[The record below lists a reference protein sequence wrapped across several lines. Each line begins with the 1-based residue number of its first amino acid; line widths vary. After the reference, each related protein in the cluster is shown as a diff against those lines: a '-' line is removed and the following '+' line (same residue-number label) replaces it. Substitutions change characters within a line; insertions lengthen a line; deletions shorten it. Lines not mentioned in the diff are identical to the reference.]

1 MNNLFNQKLLIQK
14 AQEEINLSD
23 YFEKRKILNNWIN
36 SLEKGI
42 LSKSKEE
49 EFQGEFL
56 NDIFSLILGAVNKSS
71 GNDEWN
77 LQRES
82 KTRIDGQKADGV
94 IGFFDVNGKD
104 DVRAVIELKGPTIS
118 LDQRQKRSGDTRTP
132 VEQAFNYAPKYGKNC
147 QWVIVSNYKEIR
159 LYRSND
165 MTEYEV
171 FFLENLKDDLEFQK
185 FIYILS
191 FEALV
196 GTANK
201 KAKALELS
209 EEYQKNQIEI
219 EKKFYNEYRNIR
231 LHIFE
236 NMKENNPETDEN
248 TLLEKVQKLLDRFL
262 FICFCEDKGL
272 LEKDFFNTILK
283 KGKDFGSIFDIF
295 KVFCNWINLGNPKE
309 NISHFNGGL
318 FKNDDVLNSLN
329 IDDKVFEELKKISDY
344 DFDSDLNVNILGHI
358 FEQSISDIEELKKSI
373 SGEEFDQKKSK
384 RKKDGIFYT
393 PQYITKYIVENSI
406 KNWLDDKRKE
416 LGEDDLP
423 KLNEKDYIFDIAKK
437 NYTKNYRKHIEFWQQ
452 YREAVRN
459 IKIIDP
465 ACGSGAFL
473 ITAFEFLLN
482 YNKYLDDKI
491 FDLVGTSDLFSDRTK
506 EILQNNIFGVD
517 LNKESVEIT
526 KLSLWLKTADK
537 NKTLASLENNIKC
550 GNSLIDDPEIAGN
563 LAFNWEK
570 EFPEIFANGGFDIV
584 VGNPPYVKEDIGKN
598 AFNGLH
604 QHLCYQGKMDLW
616 YFFGWLAL
624 TISKKESAY
633 ISFIAPNNWITN
645 DGASKF
651 RNKIND
657 CATIFEYID
666 FNNFM
671 IFEEVQI
678 QTMIYIMKNDN
689 KLEKY
694 KFKYSKILNNKI
706 AKEEIMHFLQKLE
719 NNNFEY
725 FDVDI
730 NRVDYKDK
738 LFNFNSEKNRNV
750 LNKIKANAN
759 FYLKKE
765 EIFSGID
772 IGQDFI
778 NAKSLEILGDD
789 FKIGDGIFNLSEE
802 EYNSY
807 NFFNNE
813 KEIIK
818 PFYTTKEVNR
828 YYFNKKNKYW
838 VIYTTSKFKNPQ
850 EIIDYP
856 NIKKHLDKFSKV
868 ITSDNKP
875 YGLHRAR
882 NEEIFKGEKI
892 LSIRKHERPAF
903 SYVTLDTYVNRTFNI
918 IKTDRVNLKYLLVLL
933 NSKLTKFWLKEKGK
947 MQGDIFQVDITP
959 IISIPLIIV
968 SKDQEAFISLSE
980 KMLSLNREL
989 QDLSQKF
996 QRMLLRKFDLEKL
1009 STKLQEWYL
1018 LDFSD
1023 FIKEL
1028 KRLKIKLS
1036 LSQESEWE
1044 EYFLE
1049 EKSKAIA
1056 IDSEIKNTDKEIDS
1070 MVYRLYD
1077 LTDEEIKIIEE
1088 E

>member
-1 MNNLFNQKLLIQK
+1 MNNLFNQKLLVQK

-23 YFEKRKILNNWIN
+23 YSEKRKILNNWIN

-56 NDIFSLILGAVNKSS
+56 NDIFSFILGAINKSS

-584 VGNPPYVKEDIGKN
+584 VGNPPYGVNFDDKTKKYLLEFDKLVPDYEIYIYFISLYRKILKNNGYLSYIFPNTFLSTLFGKKYRENLFNTITVKEIIDLSNDNTFVDASVRTIIFSFKNILENSDIKFLKTRDKTFYSFKDYLKN
-598 AFNGLH
+598 EVMENIENIASLFFQNKKEKEIISKIKNNQKLADFFEVSQGLIPYDKYRGH
-604 QHLCYQGKMDLW
+604 DEYTIKNRIWHSNVKKDETYKKELKGEDVKQYLLNWNNELW
-616 YFFGWLAL
+616 ISYGEWLA
-624 TISKKESAY
+624 
-633 ISFIAPNNWITN
+633 APRERKFFVNKRILIREIT
-645 DGASKF
+645 
-651 RNKIND
+651 
-657 CATIFEYID
+657 
-666 FNNFM
+666 
-671 IFEEVQI
+671 
-678 QTMIYIMKNDN
+678 
-689 KLEKY
+689 
-694 KFKYSKILNNKI
+694 
-706 AKEEIMHFLQKLE
+706 
-719 NNNFEY
+719 
-725 FDVDI
+725 
-730 NRVDYKDK
+730 KDK
-738 LFNFNSEKNRNV
+738 LF
-750 LNKIKANAN
+750 AC
-759 FYLKKE
+759 YT
-765 EIFSGID
+765 
-772 IGQDFI
+772 
-778 NAKSLEILGDD
+778 
-789 FKIGDGIFNLSEE
+789 EE
-802 EYNSY
+802 EFYNTPSLI
-807 NFFNNE
+807 NVINE
-813 KEIIK
+813 K
-818 PFYTTKEVNR
+818 
-828 YYFNKKNKYW
+828 
-838 VIYTTSKFKNPQ
+838 
-850 EIIDYP
+850 D
-856 NIKKHLDKFSKV
+856 
-868 ITSDNKP
+868 
-875 YGLHRAR
+875 
-882 NEEIFKGEKI
+882 I
-892 LSIRKHERPAF
+892 LE
-903 SYVTLDTYVNRTFNI
+903 
-918 IKTDRVNLKYLLVLL
+918 LKYILTII
-933 NSKLTKFWLKEKGK
+933 NSKLLGWYHNKTSPKANKGLFPK
-947 MQGDIFQVDITP
+947 ILVNDVRNLP
-959 IISIPLIIV
+959 LVNIPLD
-968 SKDQEAFISLSE
+968 KQQPFIE
-980 KMLSLNREL
+980 KADKMLSLNREL

-1028 KRLKIKLS
+1028 KRLKVKLS

-1056 IDSEIKNTDKEIDS
+1056 VDSEIKNTDKEIDS

>member
-14 AQEEINLSD
+14 AQKEINLND
-23 YFEKRKILNNWIN
+23 YIEKRKIINHWIN
-36 SLEKGI
+36 NLENGI
-42 LSKSKEE
+42 LFKSSESELQGHFFIDIICGVLGAINKFKSGEENKEE
-49 EFQGEFL
+49 KKKDWTLEYE
-56 NDIFSLILGAVNKSS
+56 K
-71 GNDEWN
+71 
-77 LQRES
+77 
-82 KTRIDGQKADGV
+82 KTNIDGQKADG
-94 IGFFDVNGKD
+94 ILGFFDTDGKK
-104 DVRAVIELKGPTIS
+104 DVRVVIELKVPETP

-147 QWVIVSNYKEIR
+147 QWVIVSNFKETR

-185 FIYILS
+185 FVYILS

-196 GTANK
+196 GTTNK
-201 KAKALELS
+201 KSKALELS
-209 EEYQKNQIEI
+209 QEYQKNQIEI

-236 NMKENNPETDEN
+236 NMKKNNPETPEN
-248 TLLEKVQKLLDRFL
+248 LLLEKVQKLLDRFL
-262 FICFCEDKGL
+262 FICFCDTESLFPPKSYVYF
-272 LEKDFFNTILK
+272 LENENKDETESLFERFT
-283 KGKDFGSIFDIF
+283 S
-295 KVFCNWINLGNPKE
+295 FCTWINSGSKRR
-309 NISHFNGGL
+309 NIPHLNGGL
-318 FKNDDVLNSLN
+318 FKDDEVLNGLN
-329 IDDKVFEELKKISDY
+329 VNDEIFEEFKKISKY
-344 DFDSDLNVNILGHI
+344 DFSSDLNINILGHI

-423 KLNEKDYIFDIAKK
+423 TLNEKDYIFDIAKK

-506 EILQNNIFGVD
+506 KILQNNIFGVD

-584 VGNPPYVKEDIGKN
+584 VGNPPYVLCQPSNTNEKTLKFYNNFEVSSYKIDLYHLFFEKGIILSKN
-598 AFNGLH
+598 NG
-604 QHLCYQGKMDLW
+604 
-616 YFFGWLAL
+616 
-624 TISKKESAY
+624 Y
-633 ISFIAPNNWITN
+633 ISFITPNTYLVNKYNLKLREFILRNTQIKEIIN
-645 DGASKF
+645 YKNIVFEDANVDVSTIILKKSKYTDENVKILLSSKNE
-651 RNKIND
+651 NKI
-657 CATIFEYID
+657 
-666 FNNFM
+666 
-671 IFEEVQI
+671 V
-678 QTMIYIMKNDN
+678 
-689 KLEKY
+689 LEKQQNDW
-694 KFKYSKILNNKI
+694 L
-706 AKEEIMHFLQKLE
+706 
-719 NNNFEY
+719 
-725 FDVDI
+725 
-730 NRVDYKDK
+730 KDD
-738 LFNFNSEKNRNV
+738 EK
-750 LNKIKANAN
+750 
-759 FYLKKE
+759 
-765 EIFSGID
+765 
-772 IGQDFI
+772 
-778 NAKSLEILGDD
+778 
-789 FKIGDGIFNLSEE
+789 IFNLRKEFPI
-802 EYNSY
+802 
-807 NFFNNE
+807 NFSNCISLKEIAKTYFGIQAFDKKSSISQKKENE
-813 KEIIK
+813 KYLPMIDGANV
-818 PFYTTKEVNR
+818 FR
-828 YYFNKKNKYW
+828 YQFSKYNQYFN
-838 VIYTTSKFKNPQ
+838 F
-850 EIIDYP
+850 IDD
-856 NIKKHLDKFSKV
+856 NIKSGGDYKVYEKERIVIRQIGKTPIIGYCEANILTSNTIYNIFSITDKF
-868 ITSDNKP
+868 
-875 YGLHRAR
+875 
-882 NEEIFKGEKI
+882 
-892 LSIRKHERPAF
+892 
-903 SYVTLDTYVNRTFNI
+903 
-918 IKTDRVNLKYLLVLL
+918 NLKYIFTLL
-933 NSKLTKFWLKEKGK
+933 NSKLLKKYWEYKYNDNKNLFPKIKGY
-947 MQGDIFQVDITP
+947 QLDDLPLVN
-959 IISIPLIIV
+959 IPLE
-968 SKDQEAFISLSE
+968 KQQPFIE
-980 KMLSLNREL
+980 KADKMLSLNREL

-1028 KRLKIKLS
+1028 KRLKVKLS

-1056 IDSEIKNTDKEIDS
+1056 VDSEIKNTDKEIDS
-1070 MVYRLYD
+1070 MVYKLYD

>member
-14 AQEEINLSD
+14 AQEEINLND
-23 YFEKRKILNNWIN
+23 YIEKRKILNNWIN

-42 LSKSKEE
+42 LAKSKEE

-71 GNDEWN
+71 GKDEWN
-77 LQRES
+77 LQRET
-82 KTRIDGQKADGV
+82 KTKIDGQKADGV

-191 FEALV
+191 FDALV

-236 NMKENNPETDEN
+236 NMKENNPETDES

-329 IDDKVFEELKKISDY
+329 IDNKVFEELKKISDY

-416 LGEDDLP
+416 LGEEDLP

-517 LNKESVEIT
+517 LNRESVEIT

-550 GNSLIDDPEIAGN
+550 GNSLIDEPEIVGD

-584 VGNPPYVKEDIGKN
+584 VGNPPYVLCQPSNTNEKTLKFYNNFEVSSYKIDLYHLFFEKGIILSKN
-598 AFNGLH
+598 NG
-604 QHLCYQGKMDLW
+604 
-616 YFFGWLAL
+616 
-624 TISKKESAY
+624 Y
-633 ISFIAPNNWITN
+633 ISFITPNTYLVNKYNLKLREFILRNTQIKEIIN
-645 DGASKF
+645 YKNIVFEDANVDVSTIILKKSKYTDENVKILLSSKNE
-651 RNKIND
+651 NKI
-657 CATIFEYID
+657 
-666 FNNFM
+666 
-671 IFEEVQI
+671 V
-678 QTMIYIMKNDN
+678 
-689 KLEKY
+689 LEKQQNDW
-694 KFKYSKILNNKI
+694 L
-706 AKEEIMHFLQKLE
+706 
-719 NNNFEY
+719 
-725 FDVDI
+725 
-730 NRVDYKDK
+730 KDD
-738 LFNFNSEKNRNV
+738 EK
-750 LNKIKANAN
+750 
-759 FYLKKE
+759 
-765 EIFSGID
+765 
-772 IGQDFI
+772 
-778 NAKSLEILGDD
+778 
-789 FKIGDGIFNLSEE
+789 IFNLRKEFPI
-802 EYNSY
+802 
-807 NFFNNE
+807 NFSNCISLKEIAKTYFGIQAFDKKSSISQKKENE
-813 KEIIK
+813 KYLPMIDGANV
-818 PFYTTKEVNR
+818 FR
-828 YYFNKKNKYW
+828 YQFSKYNQYFN
-838 VIYTTSKFKNPQ
+838 F
-850 EIIDYP
+850 IDD
-856 NIKKHLDKFSKV
+856 NIKSGGDYKVYEKERIVIRQIGKTPIIGYCEANILTSNTIYNIFSITDKF
-868 ITSDNKP
+868 
-875 YGLHRAR
+875 
-882 NEEIFKGEKI
+882 
-892 LSIRKHERPAF
+892 
-903 SYVTLDTYVNRTFNI
+903 
-918 IKTDRVNLKYLLVLL
+918 NLKYLFTLL
-933 NSKLTKFWLKEKGK
+933 NSKLLKKYWEYKYNDNKNLFPKIKGY
-947 MQGDIFQVDITP
+947 QLDDLPLVN
-959 IISIPLIIV
+959 IPLE
-968 SKDQEAFISLSE
+968 KQQPFIE
-980 KMLSLNREL
+980 KADKMLSLNKEL

-1009 STKLQEWYL
+1009 STKLQEWHL

-1028 KRLKIKLS
+1028 KRLKVKLS

-1056 IDSEIKNTDKEIDS
+1056 VDSEIKNTDKEIDS
-1070 MVYRLYD
+1070 MVYKLYD

>member
-219 EKKFYNEYRNIR
+219 EKKFYNEYKNIR

-452 YREAVRN
+452 YRETVRN
-459 IKIIDP
+459 IKVIDP

-584 VGNPPYVKEDIGKN
+584 VGNPPYGVNFDDKTKKYLLEFDKLVPDYEIYIYFISLYRKILKNNGYLSYIFPNTFLSTLFGKKYRENLFNTITVKEIIDLSNDNTFVDASVRTIIFSFKNILENSDIKFLKTRDKTFYSFKDYLKN
-598 AFNGLH
+598 EVMENIENIASLFFQNKKEKEIISKIKNNQKLADFFEVSQGLIPYDKYRGH
-604 QHLCYQGKMDLW
+604 DEYTIKNRIWHSNVKKDETYKKELKGEDVKQYLLNWNNELW
-616 YFFGWLAL
+616 ISYGEWLA
-624 TISKKESAY
+624 
-633 ISFIAPNNWITN
+633 APRERKFFVNKRILIREIT
-645 DGASKF
+645 
-651 RNKIND
+651 
-657 CATIFEYID
+657 
-666 FNNFM
+666 
-671 IFEEVQI
+671 
-678 QTMIYIMKNDN
+678 
-689 KLEKY
+689 
-694 KFKYSKILNNKI
+694 
-706 AKEEIMHFLQKLE
+706 
-719 NNNFEY
+719 
-725 FDVDI
+725 
-730 NRVDYKDK
+730 KDK
-738 LFNFNSEKNRNV
+738 LF
-750 LNKIKANAN
+750 AC
-759 FYLKKE
+759 YT
-765 EIFSGID
+765 
-772 IGQDFI
+772 
-778 NAKSLEILGDD
+778 
-789 FKIGDGIFNLSEE
+789 EE
-802 EYNSY
+802 EFYNTPSLI
-807 NFFNNE
+807 NVINE
-813 KEIIK
+813 K
-818 PFYTTKEVNR
+818 
-828 YYFNKKNKYW
+828 
-838 VIYTTSKFKNPQ
+838 
-850 EIIDYP
+850 D
-856 NIKKHLDKFSKV
+856 
-868 ITSDNKP
+868 
-875 YGLHRAR
+875 
-882 NEEIFKGEKI
+882 I
-892 LSIRKHERPAF
+892 LE
-903 SYVTLDTYVNRTFNI
+903 
-918 IKTDRVNLKYLLVLL
+918 LKYILTII
-933 NSKLTKFWLKEKGK
+933 NSKLLGWYHNKTSPKANKGLFPK
-947 MQGDIFQVDITP
+947 ILVNDVRNLP
-959 IISIPLIIV
+959 LVNIPLE
-968 SKDQEAFISLSE
+968 KQQPFIE
-980 KMLSLNREL
+980 KADKMLSLNREL

-1028 KRLKIKLS
+1028 KRLKVKLS

-1056 IDSEIKNTDKEIDS
+1056 VDSEIKNTDKEIDS
-1070 MVYRLYD
+1070 MVYKLYD

>member
-1 MNNLFNQKLLIQK
+1 MNNLFNQKLLVQK
-14 AQEEINLSD
+14 AQEEINLND
-23 YFEKRKILNNWIN
+23 YSEKRKILNNWIN

-171 FFLENLKDDLEFQK
+171 FFLENLKDNLEFQK

-423 KLNEKDYIFDIAKK
+423 TLNEKDYIFDIAKK

-517 LNKESVEIT
+517 LNRESVEIT

-550 GNSLIDDPEIAGN
+550 GNSLIDDPEIAGD

-584 VGNPPYVKEDIGKN
+584 VGNPPYGVNFDDKTKKYLLEFDKLVPDYEIYIYFISLYRKILKNNGYLSYIFPNTFLSTLFGKKYRENLFNTITVKEIIDLSNDNTFVDASVRTIIFSFKNILENSDIKFLKTRDKTFYSFKDYLKN
-598 AFNGLH
+598 EVMENIENIASLFFQNKKEKEIISKIKNNQKLADFFEVSQGLIPYDKYRGH
-604 QHLCYQGKMDLW
+604 DEYTIKNRIWHSNVKKDETYKKELKGEDVKQYLLNWNNELW
-616 YFFGWLAL
+616 ISYGEWLA
-624 TISKKESAY
+624 
-633 ISFIAPNNWITN
+633 APRERKFFVNKRILIREIT
-645 DGASKF
+645 
-651 RNKIND
+651 
-657 CATIFEYID
+657 
-666 FNNFM
+666 
-671 IFEEVQI
+671 
-678 QTMIYIMKNDN
+678 
-689 KLEKY
+689 
-694 KFKYSKILNNKI
+694 
-706 AKEEIMHFLQKLE
+706 
-719 NNNFEY
+719 
-725 FDVDI
+725 
-730 NRVDYKDK
+730 KDK
-738 LFNFNSEKNRNV
+738 LF
-750 LNKIKANAN
+750 AC
-759 FYLKKE
+759 YT
-765 EIFSGID
+765 
-772 IGQDFI
+772 
-778 NAKSLEILGDD
+778 
-789 FKIGDGIFNLSEE
+789 EE
-802 EYNSY
+802 EFYNTPSLI
-807 NFFNNE
+807 NVINE
-813 KEIIK
+813 K
-818 PFYTTKEVNR
+818 
-828 YYFNKKNKYW
+828 
-838 VIYTTSKFKNPQ
+838 
-850 EIIDYP
+850 D
-856 NIKKHLDKFSKV
+856 
-868 ITSDNKP
+868 
-875 YGLHRAR
+875 
-882 NEEIFKGEKI
+882 I
-892 LSIRKHERPAF
+892 LE
-903 SYVTLDTYVNRTFNI
+903 
-918 IKTDRVNLKYLLVLL
+918 LKYILTII
-933 NSKLTKFWLKEKGK
+933 NSKLLGWYHNKTSPKANKGLFPK
-947 MQGDIFQVDITP
+947 ILVNDVRNLP
-959 IISIPLIIV
+959 LVNIPLE
-968 SKDQEAFISLSE
+968 KQQPFIE
-980 KMLSLNREL
+980 KADKMLSLNREL

-1028 KRLKIKLS
+1028 KRLKVKLS

-1056 IDSEIKNTDKEIDS
+1056 VDSEIKNTDKEIDS
-1070 MVYRLYD
+1070 MVYKLYD

>member
-104 DVRAVIELKGPTIS
+104 YVRAVIELKGPTIS
-118 LDQRQKRSGDTRTP
+118 LDQRQKRSGDTRTT

-482 YNKYLDDKI
+482 YNKYLDEKI

-517 LNKESVEIT
+517 LNRESVEIT

-550 GNSLIDDPEIAGN
+550 GNSLIDNPEIAGN

-570 EFPEIFANGGFDIV
+570 EFPKIFANGGFDIV
-584 VGNPPYVKEDIGKN
+584 VGNPPYVSAEYISEIEKTFYEKNYYSAYGRQNLYIIFYEKAINLLKENGNLGFITPYTILKN
-598 AFNGLH
+598 MYYKEIREYILKNTSILEIIDFKGITVFQDAGVDSIIL
-604 QHLCYQGKMDLW
+604 LL
-616 YFFGWLAL
+616 
-624 TISKKESAY
+624 KKEKRIEYDIKY
-633 ISFIAPNNWITN
+633 INNIK
-645 DGASKF
+645 A
-651 RNKIND
+651 
-657 CATIFEYID
+657 FETQVY
-666 FNNFM
+666 
-671 IFEEVQI
+671 
-678 QTMIYIMKNDN
+678 
-689 KLEKY
+689 
-694 KFKYSKILNNKI
+694 
-706 AKEEIMHFLQKLE
+706 
-719 NNNFEY
+719 
-725 FDVDI
+725 DI
-730 NRVDYKDK
+730 NFFKSSQITEKDDLSIQFSKNEK
-738 LFNFNSEKNRNV
+738 L
-750 LNKIKANAN
+750 LNKILDHKDN
-759 FYLKKE
+759 LK
-765 EIFSGID
+765 
-772 IGQDFI
+772 
-778 NAKSLEILGDD
+778 L
-789 FKIGDGIFNLSEE
+789 
-802 EYNSY
+802 
-807 NFFNNE
+807 
-813 KEIIK
+813 KEIIDFK
-818 PFYTTKEVNR
+818 QGIITGGNKNFLVSEKLANCKKVLTGTDFNR
-828 YYFNKKNKYW
+828 YKLFDFNQYI
-838 VIYTTSKFKNPQ
+838 IYDIEK
-850 EIIDYP
+850 
-856 NIKKHLDKFSKV
+856 
-868 ITSDNKP
+868 
-875 YGLHRAR
+875 LHRPR
-882 NEEIFKGEKI
+882 KREIFESKEKI
-892 LSIRKHERPAF
+892 LLRQTGAF
-903 SYVTLDTYVNRTFNI
+903 PICMLDTNQYFTLDTVHNGILKQENFNI
-918 IKTDRVNLKYLLVLL
+918 KYILSLL
-933 NSKLTKFWLKEKGK
+933 NSKFIKFIYENLINESGK
-947 MQGDIFQVDITP
+947 IFAQVKIIYIDELP
-959 IISIPLIIV
+959 IKNIPLE
-968 SKDQEAFISLSE
+968 KQQPFIE
-980 KMLSLNREL
+980 KADKMLSLNREL

-1009 STKLQEWYL
+1009 STKLQEWHL

-1028 KRLKIKLS
+1028 KRLKVKLS

-1056 IDSEIKNTDKEIDS
+1056 VDSEIKNTDKEIDS
-1070 MVYRLYD
+1070 MVYKLYD

>member
-219 EKKFYNEYRNIR
+219 EKKFYNEYKNIR

-506 EILQNNIFGVD
+506 KILQNNIFGVD

-598 AFNGLH
+598 VFNGLH

-671 IFEEVQI
+671 IFEEAQI

-828 YYFNKKNKYW
+828 YYFNEKNKYW

-1028 KRLKIKLS
+1028 KRLKVKLS

>member
-71 GNDEWN
+71 GKDEWN
-77 LQRES
+77 LQRET
-82 KTRIDGQKADGV
+82 KTKIDGQKADGV

-506 EILQNNIFGVD
+506 KILQNNIFGVD

-584 VGNPPYVKEDIGKN
+584 VGNPPYVLCQPSNTNEKTLKFYNNFEVSSYKIDLYHLFFEKGIILSKN
-598 AFNGLH
+598 NG
-604 QHLCYQGKMDLW
+604 
-616 YFFGWLAL
+616 
-624 TISKKESAY
+624 Y
-633 ISFIAPNNWITN
+633 ISFITPNTYLVNKYNLKLREFILRNTQIKEIIN
-645 DGASKF
+645 YKNIVFEDANVDVSTIILKKSKYTDENVKILLSSKNE
-651 RNKIND
+651 NKI
-657 CATIFEYID
+657 
-666 FNNFM
+666 
-671 IFEEVQI
+671 V
-678 QTMIYIMKNDN
+678 
-689 KLEKY
+689 LEKQQNDW
-694 KFKYSKILNNKI
+694 L
-706 AKEEIMHFLQKLE
+706 
-719 NNNFEY
+719 
-725 FDVDI
+725 
-730 NRVDYKDK
+730 KDD
-738 LFNFNSEKNRNV
+738 EK
-750 LNKIKANAN
+750 
-759 FYLKKE
+759 
-765 EIFSGID
+765 
-772 IGQDFI
+772 
-778 NAKSLEILGDD
+778 
-789 FKIGDGIFNLSEE
+789 IFNLRKEFPI
-802 EYNSY
+802 
-807 NFFNNE
+807 NFSNCISLKEIAKTYFGIQAFDKKSSISQKKENE
-813 KEIIK
+813 KYLPMIDGANV
-818 PFYTTKEVNR
+818 FR
-828 YYFNKKNKYW
+828 YQFSKYNQYFN
-838 VIYTTSKFKNPQ
+838 F
-850 EIIDYP
+850 IDD
-856 NIKKHLDKFSKV
+856 NIKSGGDYKVYEKERIVIRQIGKTPIIGYCEANILTSNTIYNIFSITDKF
-868 ITSDNKP
+868 
-875 YGLHRAR
+875 
-882 NEEIFKGEKI
+882 
-892 LSIRKHERPAF
+892 
-903 SYVTLDTYVNRTFNI
+903 
-918 IKTDRVNLKYLLVLL
+918 NLKYIFTLL
-933 NSKLTKFWLKEKGK
+933 NSKLLKKYWEYKYNDNKNLFPKIKGY
-947 MQGDIFQVDITP
+947 QLDDLPLVN
-959 IISIPLIIV
+959 IPLE
-968 SKDQEAFISLSE
+968 KQQPFIE
-980 KMLSLNREL
+980 KADKMLSLNREL

-1028 KRLKIKLS
+1028 KRLKVKLS

-1070 MVYRLYD
+1070 MVYKLYD

>member
-1 MNNLFNQKLLIQK
+1 MNNLFNQKLLVQK
-14 AQEEINLSD
+14 AQEEINLND
-23 YFEKRKILNNWIN
+23 YSEKRKILNNWIN

-56 NDIFSLILGAVNKSS
+56 NDIFSFILGAVNKSS

-550 GNSLIDDPEIAGN
+550 GNSLIDDPEIAEN

-584 VGNPPYVKEDIGKN
+584 VGNPPYGVNFDDKTKKYLLEFDKLVPDYEIYIYFISLYRKILKNNGYLSYIFPNTFLSTLFGKKYRENLFNTITVKEIIDLSNDNTFVDASVRTIIFSFKNILENSDIKFLKTRDKTFYSFKDYLKN
-598 AFNGLH
+598 EVMENIENIASLFFQNKKEKEIISKIKNNQKLADFFEVSQGLIPYDKYRGH
-604 QHLCYQGKMDLW
+604 DEYTIKNRIWHSNVKKDETYKKELKGEDVKQYLLNWNNELW
-616 YFFGWLAL
+616 ISYGEWLA
-624 TISKKESAY
+624 
-633 ISFIAPNNWITN
+633 APRERKFFVNKRILIREIT
-645 DGASKF
+645 
-651 RNKIND
+651 
-657 CATIFEYID
+657 
-666 FNNFM
+666 
-671 IFEEVQI
+671 
-678 QTMIYIMKNDN
+678 
-689 KLEKY
+689 
-694 KFKYSKILNNKI
+694 
-706 AKEEIMHFLQKLE
+706 
-719 NNNFEY
+719 
-725 FDVDI
+725 
-730 NRVDYKDK
+730 KDK
-738 LFNFNSEKNRNV
+738 LF
-750 LNKIKANAN
+750 AC
-759 FYLKKE
+759 YT
-765 EIFSGID
+765 
-772 IGQDFI
+772 
-778 NAKSLEILGDD
+778 
-789 FKIGDGIFNLSEE
+789 EE
-802 EYNSY
+802 EFYNTPSLI
-807 NFFNNE
+807 NVINE
-813 KEIIK
+813 K
-818 PFYTTKEVNR
+818 
-828 YYFNKKNKYW
+828 
-838 VIYTTSKFKNPQ
+838 
-850 EIIDYP
+850 D
-856 NIKKHLDKFSKV
+856 
-868 ITSDNKP
+868 
-875 YGLHRAR
+875 
-882 NEEIFKGEKI
+882 I
-892 LSIRKHERPAF
+892 LE
-903 SYVTLDTYVNRTFNI
+903 
-918 IKTDRVNLKYLLVLL
+918 LKYILTII
-933 NSKLTKFWLKEKGK
+933 NSKLLGWYHNKTSPKANKGLFPK
-947 MQGDIFQVDITP
+947 ILVNDVRNLP
-959 IISIPLIIV
+959 LVNIPLE
-968 SKDQEAFISLSE
+968 KQQPFIE
-980 KMLSLNREL
+980 KADKMLSLNREL

-1028 KRLKIKLS
+1028 KRLKVKLS

-1056 IDSEIKNTDKEIDS
+1056 VDSEIKNTDKEIDS
-1070 MVYRLYD
+1070 MVYKLYD
-1077 LTDEEIKIIEE
+1077 LTAEEIKIIEE

>member
-14 AQEEINLSD
+14 AQEEINLND
-23 YFEKRKILNNWIN
+23 YIEKREVLNNWIN

-42 LSKSKEE
+42 LAKSKEE

-71 GNDEWN
+71 GKDEWN
-77 LQRES
+77 LQRET
-82 KTRIDGQKADGV
+82 KTKIDGQKADGV
-94 IGFFDVNGKD
+94 IGFFDINEKD

-185 FIYILS
+185 FVYILS

-196 GTANK
+196 GTTDK

-236 NMKENNPETDEN
+236 NMKKNNPETPEN
-248 TLLEKVQKLLDRFL
+248 LLLEKVQKLLDRFL

-309 NISHFNGGL
+309 NIAHFNGGL

-459 IKIIDP
+459 IKVIDP

-550 GNSLIDDPEIAGN
+550 GNSLIDDPEIAGD

-570 EFPEIFANGGFDIV
+570 EFPEVFANGGFDIV
-584 VGNPPYVKEDIGKN
+584 VGNPPYVLCQPSNTSEQTLKFYNGFEVSSYKIDLYHLFFEKGIILSKN
-598 AFNGLH
+598 N
-604 QHLCYQGKMDLW
+604 
-616 YFFGWLAL
+616 
-624 TISKKESAY
+624 AY
-633 ISFIAPNNWITN
+633 ISFITPNTYLVNKYNLKLREFILKNTQIKEIIN
-645 DGASKF
+645 YKNIVFEDANVDVSTIILKKINSSNESIKILLSSKNE
-651 RNKIND
+651 NKI
-657 CATIFEYID
+657 I
-666 FNNFM
+666 
-671 IFEEVQI
+671 
-678 QTMIYIMKNDN
+678 
-689 KLEKY
+689 LEKNQNDW
-694 KFKYSKILNNKI
+694 L
-706 AKEEIMHFLQKLE
+706 
-719 NNNFEY
+719 
-725 FDVDI
+725 
-730 NRVDYKDK
+730 KDSERI
-738 LFNFNSEKNRNV
+738 FN
-750 LNKIKANAN
+750 
-759 FYLKKE
+759 LKKE
-765 EIFSGID
+765 FPINFSNCISLKEIAKTYFGIQAFDKKSSISLKKENEKYLPIIDGADIFRYQIAKYNQYFNFIDDNIKSGGDYKVYEKERIVVRQIGKTPIIGYCGANILTSNTIYNIFS
-772 IGQDFI
+772 
-778 NAKSLEILGDD
+778 
-789 FKIGDGIFNLSEE
+789 
-802 EYNSY
+802 
-807 NFFNNE
+807 
-813 KEIIK
+813 
-818 PFYTTKEVNR
+818 TT
-828 YYFNKKNKYW
+828 
-838 VIYTTSKFKNPQ
+838 
-850 EIIDYP
+850 
-856 NIKKHLDKFSKV
+856 DKF
-868 ITSDNKP
+868 D
-875 YGLHRAR
+875 
-882 NEEIFKGEKI
+882 
-892 LSIRKHERPAF
+892 
-903 SYVTLDTYVNRTFNI
+903 
-918 IKTDRVNLKYLLVLL
+918 LKYLFSLL
-933 NSKLTKFWLKEKGK
+933 NSKLLKKYWEYKYNDNKNLFPKIKGY
-947 MQGDIFQVDITP
+947 QLDDL
-959 IISIPLIIV
+959 PLV
-968 SKDQEAFISLSE
+968 NISLE
-980 KMLSLNREL
+980 KQQPFIEKADKMLSLNREL

-1028 KRLKIKLS
+1028 KRLKVKLS

-1070 MVYRLYD
+1070 MVYKLYD

>member
-14 AQEEINLSD
+14 AQEEINLND

-82 KTRIDGQKADGV
+82 KTKIDGQKADGV

-272 LEKDFFNTILK
+272 LEKDFFNNILK

-423 KLNEKDYIFDIAKK
+423 ILNEKDYIFDIAKK

-491 FDLVGTSDLFSDRTK
+491 FDLVGTNDLFSDRTK
-506 EILQNNIFGVD
+506 KILQNNIFGVD

-584 VGNPPYVKEDIGKN
+584 VGNPPYGVNFDDKTKKYLLEFDKLVPDYEIYIYFISLYRKILKNNGYLSYIFPNTFLSTLFGKKYRENLFNTITVKEIIDLSNDNTFVDASVRTIIFSFKNILENSDIKFLKTRDKTFYSFKDYLKN
-598 AFNGLH
+598 EVMENIENIASLFFQNKKEKEIISKIKNNQKLADFFEVSQGLIPYDKYRGH
-604 QHLCYQGKMDLW
+604 DEYTIKNRIWHSNVKKDETYKKELKGEDVKQYLLNWNNELW
-616 YFFGWLAL
+616 ISYGEWLA
-624 TISKKESAY
+624 
-633 ISFIAPNNWITN
+633 APRERKFFVNKRILIREIT
-645 DGASKF
+645 
-651 RNKIND
+651 
-657 CATIFEYID
+657 
-666 FNNFM
+666 
-671 IFEEVQI
+671 
-678 QTMIYIMKNDN
+678 
-689 KLEKY
+689 
-694 KFKYSKILNNKI
+694 
-706 AKEEIMHFLQKLE
+706 
-719 NNNFEY
+719 
-725 FDVDI
+725 
-730 NRVDYKDK
+730 KDK
-738 LFNFNSEKNRNV
+738 LF
-750 LNKIKANAN
+750 AC
-759 FYLKKE
+759 YT
-765 EIFSGID
+765 
-772 IGQDFI
+772 
-778 NAKSLEILGDD
+778 
-789 FKIGDGIFNLSEE
+789 EE
-802 EYNSY
+802 EFYNTPSLI
-807 NFFNNE
+807 NVINE
-813 KEIIK
+813 K
-818 PFYTTKEVNR
+818 
-828 YYFNKKNKYW
+828 
-838 VIYTTSKFKNPQ
+838 
-850 EIIDYP
+850 D
-856 NIKKHLDKFSKV
+856 
-868 ITSDNKP
+868 
-875 YGLHRAR
+875 
-882 NEEIFKGEKI
+882 I
-892 LSIRKHERPAF
+892 LE
-903 SYVTLDTYVNRTFNI
+903 
-918 IKTDRVNLKYLLVLL
+918 LKYILTII
-933 NSKLTKFWLKEKGK
+933 NSKLLGWYHNKTSPKANKGLFPK
-947 MQGDIFQVDITP
+947 ILVNDVRNLP
-959 IISIPLIIV
+959 LVNIPLD
-968 SKDQEAFISLSE
+968 KQQPFIE
-980 KMLSLNREL
+980 KADKMLSLNREL

-1028 KRLKIKLS
+1028 KRLKVKLS

-1044 EYFLE
+1044 KYFLE

-1056 IDSEIKNTDKEIDS
+1056 VDSEIKNTDKEIDS
-1070 MVYRLYD
+1070 MVYKLYD

>member
-71 GNDEWN
+71 GKDEWN
-77 LQRES
+77 LQRET
-82 KTRIDGQKADGV
+82 KTKIDGQKADGV

-506 EILQNNIFGVD
+506 KILQNNIFGVD

-584 VGNPPYVKEDIGKN
+584 VGNPPYVLCQPSNTNEKTLKFYNNFEVSSYKIDLYHLFFEKGIILSKN
-598 AFNGLH
+598 NG
-604 QHLCYQGKMDLW
+604 
-616 YFFGWLAL
+616 
-624 TISKKESAY
+624 Y
-633 ISFIAPNNWITN
+633 ISFITPNTYLVNKYNLKLREFILRNTQIKEIIN
-645 DGASKF
+645 YKNIVFEDANVDVSTIILKKSKYTDENVKILLSSKNE
-651 RNKIND
+651 NKI
-657 CATIFEYID
+657 
-666 FNNFM
+666 
-671 IFEEVQI
+671 V
-678 QTMIYIMKNDN
+678 
-689 KLEKY
+689 LEKQQNDW
-694 KFKYSKILNNKI
+694 L
-706 AKEEIMHFLQKLE
+706 
-719 NNNFEY
+719 
-725 FDVDI
+725 
-730 NRVDYKDK
+730 KDD
-738 LFNFNSEKNRNV
+738 EK
-750 LNKIKANAN
+750 
-759 FYLKKE
+759 
-765 EIFSGID
+765 
-772 IGQDFI
+772 
-778 NAKSLEILGDD
+778 
-789 FKIGDGIFNLSEE
+789 IFNLRKEFPI
-802 EYNSY
+802 
-807 NFFNNE
+807 NFSNCISLKEIAKTYFGIQAFDKKSSISQKKENE
-813 KEIIK
+813 KYLPMIDGANV
-818 PFYTTKEVNR
+818 FR
-828 YYFNKKNKYW
+828 YQFSKYNQYFN
-838 VIYTTSKFKNPQ
+838 F
-850 EIIDYP
+850 IDD
-856 NIKKHLDKFSKV
+856 NIKSGGDYKVYEKERIVIRQIGKTPIIGYCEANILTSNTIYNIFS
-868 ITSDNKP
+868 T
-875 YGLHRAR
+875 
-882 NEEIFKGEKI
+882 
-892 LSIRKHERPAF
+892 
-903 SYVTLDTYVNRTFNI
+903 
-918 IKTDRVNLKYLLVLL
+918 TDEFDLKYLFTLL
-933 NSKLTKFWLKEKGK
+933 NSKLLKKYWEYKYNDNKNLFPKIKGY
-947 MQGDIFQVDITP
+947 QLDDL
-959 IISIPLIIV
+959 PLV
-968 SKDQEAFISLSE
+968 NISLE
-980 KMLSLNREL
+980 KQQPFIEKADKMLFLNKEL

-1009 STKLQEWYL
+1009 STRLQEWYL

-1028 KRLKIKLS
+1028 KRLKVKLS

-1056 IDSEIKNTDKEIDS
+1056 MDLEIKNTDKEIDS

>member
-1 MNNLFNQKLLIQK
+1 MNNLFNQKLLTQK

-23 YFEKRKILNNWIN
+23 YSEKRKILNNWIN

-423 KLNEKDYIFDIAKK
+423 TLNEKDYIFDIAKK

-452 YREAVRN
+452 YREIVRN

-517 LNKESVEIT
+517 LNRESVEIT

-550 GNSLIDDPEIAGN
+550 GNSLIDDPEIAGD

-584 VGNPPYVKEDIGKN
+584 VGNPPYVLCQPSNTSEQTLKFYNGFEVSSYKIDLYHLFFEKGIILSKN
-598 AFNGLH
+598 N
-604 QHLCYQGKMDLW
+604 
-616 YFFGWLAL
+616 
-624 TISKKESAY
+624 AY
-633 ISFIAPNNWITN
+633 ISFITPNTYLVNKYNLKLREFILKNTQIKEIIN
-645 DGASKF
+645 YKNIVFEDANVDVSTIILKKINSSNESIKILLSSKNE
-651 RNKIND
+651 NKI
-657 CATIFEYID
+657 I
-666 FNNFM
+666 
-671 IFEEVQI
+671 
-678 QTMIYIMKNDN
+678 
-689 KLEKY
+689 LEKNQNDW
-694 KFKYSKILNNKI
+694 L
-706 AKEEIMHFLQKLE
+706 
-719 NNNFEY
+719 
-725 FDVDI
+725 
-730 NRVDYKDK
+730 KDSERI
-738 LFNFNSEKNRNV
+738 FN
-750 LNKIKANAN
+750 
-759 FYLKKE
+759 LKKE
-765 EIFSGID
+765 FPINFSNCISLKEIAKTYFGIQAFDKKSSISSKKENEKYLPMIDGADIFRYQIAKYNQYFNFIDDNIKSGGDYKVYEKERIVVRQIGKTPIIGYCGANILTSNTIYNIFS
-772 IGQDFI
+772 
-778 NAKSLEILGDD
+778 
-789 FKIGDGIFNLSEE
+789 
-802 EYNSY
+802 
-807 NFFNNE
+807 
-813 KEIIK
+813 
-818 PFYTTKEVNR
+818 TTDE
-828 YYFNKKNKYW
+828 F
-838 VIYTTSKFKNPQ
+838 
-850 EIIDYP
+850 D
-856 NIKKHLDKFSKV
+856 
-868 ITSDNKP
+868 
-875 YGLHRAR
+875 
-882 NEEIFKGEKI
+882 
-892 LSIRKHERPAF
+892 
-903 SYVTLDTYVNRTFNI
+903 
-918 IKTDRVNLKYLLVLL
+918 LKYLFTLL
-933 NSKLTKFWLKEKGK
+933 NSKLLKKYWEYKYNDNKNLFPKIKGY
-947 MQGDIFQVDITP
+947 QLDDL
-959 IISIPLIIV
+959 PLV
-968 SKDQEAFISLSE
+968 NISLE
-980 KMLSLNREL
+980 KQQPFIEKADKMLSLNREL

-1028 KRLKIKLS
+1028 KRLKVKLS

-1056 IDSEIKNTDKEIDS
+1056 VDSEIKNTDKEIDS

>member
-1 MNNLFNQKLLIQK
+1 MNNLFNQKLLVQK
-14 AQEEINLSD
+14 AQEEINLND
-23 YFEKRKILNNWIN
+23 YSEKRKILNNWIN

-56 NDIFSLILGAVNKSS
+56 NDIFSLILGAINKSS

-94 IGFFDVNGKD
+94 IGFFDINGKD

-423 KLNEKDYIFDIAKK
+423 TLNEKDYIFDIAKK

-452 YREAVRN
+452 YREAIRN

-584 VGNPPYVKEDIGKN
+584 VGNPPYVLCQPSNTNEKTLKFYNNFEVSSYKIDLYHLFFEKGIILSKN
-598 AFNGLH
+598 NG
-604 QHLCYQGKMDLW
+604 
-616 YFFGWLAL
+616 
-624 TISKKESAY
+624 Y
-633 ISFIAPNNWITN
+633 ISFITPNTYLVNKYNLKLREFILRNTQIKEIIN
-645 DGASKF
+645 YKNIVFEDANVDVSTIILKKSKYTDENVKILLSSKNE
-651 RNKIND
+651 NKI
-657 CATIFEYID
+657 
-666 FNNFM
+666 
-671 IFEEVQI
+671 V
-678 QTMIYIMKNDN
+678 
-689 KLEKY
+689 LEKQQNDW
-694 KFKYSKILNNKI
+694 L
-706 AKEEIMHFLQKLE
+706 
-719 NNNFEY
+719 
-725 FDVDI
+725 
-730 NRVDYKDK
+730 KDD
-738 LFNFNSEKNRNV
+738 EK
-750 LNKIKANAN
+750 
-759 FYLKKE
+759 
-765 EIFSGID
+765 
-772 IGQDFI
+772 
-778 NAKSLEILGDD
+778 
-789 FKIGDGIFNLSEE
+789 IFNLRKEFPI
-802 EYNSY
+802 
-807 NFFNNE
+807 NFSNCISLKEIAKTYFGIQAFDKKSSISQKKENE
-813 KEIIK
+813 KYLPMIDGANV
-818 PFYTTKEVNR
+818 FR
-828 YYFNKKNKYW
+828 YQFSKYNQYFN
-838 VIYTTSKFKNPQ
+838 F
-850 EIIDYP
+850 IDD
-856 NIKKHLDKFSKV
+856 NIKSGGDYKVYEKERIVIRQIGKTPIIGYCEANILTSNTIYNIFSITDKF
-868 ITSDNKP
+868 
-875 YGLHRAR
+875 
-882 NEEIFKGEKI
+882 
-892 LSIRKHERPAF
+892 
-903 SYVTLDTYVNRTFNI
+903 
-918 IKTDRVNLKYLLVLL
+918 NLKYIFTLL
-933 NSKLTKFWLKEKGK
+933 NSKLLKKYWEYKYNDNKNLFPKIKGY
-947 MQGDIFQVDITP
+947 QLDDLPLVN
-959 IISIPLIIV
+959 IPLE
-968 SKDQEAFISLSE
+968 KQQPFIE
-980 KMLSLNREL
+980 KADKMLSLNREL

-996 QRMLLRKFDLEKL
+996 QRMVLRKFDLEKL
-1009 STKLQEWYL
+1009 STKLQEWHL

-1028 KRLKIKLS
+1028 KRLKVKLS

-1056 IDSEIKNTDKEIDS
+1056 IDSEIKATDKEIDS

>member
-82 KTRIDGQKADGV
+82 KTRIDGQKVDGV

-537 NKTLASLENNIKC
+537 NKTLASLENNIKY

-584 VGNPPYVKEDIGKN
+584 VGNPPYGVNFDDKTKKYLLEFDKLVPDYEIYIYFISLYRKILKNNGYLSYIFPNTFLSTLFGKKYRENLFNKITVKEIIDLSNDNTFVDASVRTIIFSFKNILENSDIKFLKTRDKTFYSFKDYLKN
-598 AFNGLH
+598 EVMENIENIASLFFQNKKEKEIISKIKNNQKLADFFEVSQGLIPYDKYRGH
-604 QHLCYQGKMDLW
+604 DEYTIKNRIWHSNVKKDETYKKELKGEDVKQYLLNWNNELW
-616 YFFGWLAL
+616 ISYGEWLA
-624 TISKKESAY
+624 
-633 ISFIAPNNWITN
+633 APRERKFFVNKRILIREIT
-645 DGASKF
+645 
-651 RNKIND
+651 
-657 CATIFEYID
+657 
-666 FNNFM
+666 
-671 IFEEVQI
+671 
-678 QTMIYIMKNDN
+678 
-689 KLEKY
+689 
-694 KFKYSKILNNKI
+694 
-706 AKEEIMHFLQKLE
+706 
-719 NNNFEY
+719 
-725 FDVDI
+725 
-730 NRVDYKDK
+730 KDK
-738 LFNFNSEKNRNV
+738 LF
-750 LNKIKANAN
+750 AC
-759 FYLKKE
+759 YT
-765 EIFSGID
+765 
-772 IGQDFI
+772 
-778 NAKSLEILGDD
+778 
-789 FKIGDGIFNLSEE
+789 EE
-802 EYNSY
+802 EFYNTPSLI
-807 NFFNNE
+807 NVINE
-813 KEIIK
+813 K
-818 PFYTTKEVNR
+818 
-828 YYFNKKNKYW
+828 
-838 VIYTTSKFKNPQ
+838 
-850 EIIDYP
+850 D
-856 NIKKHLDKFSKV
+856 
-868 ITSDNKP
+868 
-875 YGLHRAR
+875 
-882 NEEIFKGEKI
+882 I
-892 LSIRKHERPAF
+892 LE
-903 SYVTLDTYVNRTFNI
+903 
-918 IKTDRVNLKYLLVLL
+918 LKYILTII
-933 NSKLTKFWLKEKGK
+933 NSKLLGWYHNKTSPKANKGLFPK
-947 MQGDIFQVDITP
+947 ILVNDVRNL
-959 IISIPLIIV
+959 PLV
-968 SKDQEAFISLSE
+968 NISLE
-980 KMLSLNREL
+980 KQQPFIEKADKMLSLNKEL

-996 QRMLLRKFDLEKL
+996 QRMLLRKFELEKF

-1028 KRLKIKLS
+1028 KRLKVKLS

-1056 IDSEIKNTDKEIDS
+1056 VDSEIKTTDKEIDS

>member
-56 NDIFSLILGAVNKSS
+56 NDIFSFILGAINKSS

-82 KTRIDGQKADGV
+82 KTKIDGQKADGV
-94 IGFFDVNGKD
+94 IGFFDINGKD

-416 LGEDDLP
+416 LGEDNLP

-452 YREAVRN
+452 YREIVRN

-517 LNKESVEIT
+517 LNRESVEIT

-584 VGNPPYVKEDIGKN
+584 VGNPPYVLCQPSNTNEKTLKFYNNFEVSSYKIDLYHLFFEKGIILSKN
-598 AFNGLH
+598 NG
-604 QHLCYQGKMDLW
+604 
-616 YFFGWLAL
+616 
-624 TISKKESAY
+624 Y
-633 ISFIAPNNWITN
+633 ISFITPNTYLVNKYNLKLREFILRNTQIKEIIN
-645 DGASKF
+645 YKNIVFEDANVDVSTIILKKSKYTDENVKILLSSKNE
-651 RNKIND
+651 NKI
-657 CATIFEYID
+657 
-666 FNNFM
+666 
-671 IFEEVQI
+671 V
-678 QTMIYIMKNDN
+678 
-689 KLEKY
+689 LEKQQNDW
-694 KFKYSKILNNKI
+694 L
-706 AKEEIMHFLQKLE
+706 
-719 NNNFEY
+719 
-725 FDVDI
+725 
-730 NRVDYKDK
+730 KDD
-738 LFNFNSEKNRNV
+738 EK
-750 LNKIKANAN
+750 
-759 FYLKKE
+759 
-765 EIFSGID
+765 
-772 IGQDFI
+772 
-778 NAKSLEILGDD
+778 
-789 FKIGDGIFNLSEE
+789 IFNLRKEFPI
-802 EYNSY
+802 
-807 NFFNNE
+807 NFSNCISLKEIAKTYFGIQAFDKKSSISQKKENE
-813 KEIIK
+813 KYLPMIDGANV
-818 PFYTTKEVNR
+818 FR
-828 YYFNKKNKYW
+828 YQFSKYNQYFN
-838 VIYTTSKFKNPQ
+838 F
-850 EIIDYP
+850 IDD
-856 NIKKHLDKFSKV
+856 NIKSGGDYKVYEKERIVIRQIGKTPIIGYCEANILTSNTIYNIFSITDKF
-868 ITSDNKP
+868 
-875 YGLHRAR
+875 
-882 NEEIFKGEKI
+882 
-892 LSIRKHERPAF
+892 
-903 SYVTLDTYVNRTFNI
+903 
-918 IKTDRVNLKYLLVLL
+918 NLKYIFTLL
-933 NSKLTKFWLKEKGK
+933 NSKLLKKYWEYKYNDNKNLFPKIKGY
-947 MQGDIFQVDITP
+947 QLDDLPLVN
-959 IISIPLIIV
+959 IPLE
-968 SKDQEAFISLSE
+968 KQQPFIE
-980 KMLSLNREL
+980 KADKMLSLNREL

-1028 KRLKIKLS
+1028 KRLKVKLS

-1056 IDSEIKNTDKEIDS
+1056 VDSEIKNTDKEIDS
-1070 MVYRLYD
+1070 MVYKLYD

>member
-1 MNNLFNQKLLIQK
+1 MNNLFNQKLLVQK
-14 AQEEINLSD
+14 AQEEINLND

-82 KTRIDGQKADGV
+82 KTKIDGQKADGV

-624 TISKKESAY
+624 TISKKEFAY

-671 IFEEVQI
+671 IFEEAQI

-828 YYFNKKNKYW
+828 YYFNEKNKYW

-868 ITSDNKP
+868 ITSNNKP

-1028 KRLKIKLS
+1028 KRLKVKLS

>member
-71 GNDEWN
+71 GKDEWN
-77 LQRES
+77 LQRET
-82 KTRIDGQKADGV
+82 KTKIDGQKADGV

-219 EKKFYNEYRNIR
+219 EKKFYNEYKNIR

-537 NKTLASLENNIKC
+537 NKTLASLESNIKC

-584 VGNPPYVKEDIGKN
+584 VGNPPYVLCQPSNTNEKTLKFYNNFEVSSYKIDLYHLFFEKGIILSKN
-598 AFNGLH
+598 NG
-604 QHLCYQGKMDLW
+604 
-616 YFFGWLAL
+616 
-624 TISKKESAY
+624 Y
-633 ISFIAPNNWITN
+633 ISFITPNTYLVNKYNLKLREFILRNTQIKEIIN
-645 DGASKF
+645 YKNIVFEDANVDVSTIILKKSKYTDENVKILLSSKNE
-651 RNKIND
+651 NKI
-657 CATIFEYID
+657 
-666 FNNFM
+666 
-671 IFEEVQI
+671 V
-678 QTMIYIMKNDN
+678 
-689 KLEKY
+689 LEKQQNDW
-694 KFKYSKILNNKI
+694 L
-706 AKEEIMHFLQKLE
+706 
-719 NNNFEY
+719 
-725 FDVDI
+725 
-730 NRVDYKDK
+730 KDD
-738 LFNFNSEKNRNV
+738 EK
-750 LNKIKANAN
+750 
-759 FYLKKE
+759 
-765 EIFSGID
+765 
-772 IGQDFI
+772 
-778 NAKSLEILGDD
+778 
-789 FKIGDGIFNLSEE
+789 IFNLRKEFPI
-802 EYNSY
+802 
-807 NFFNNE
+807 NFSNCISLKEIAKTYFGIQAFDKKSSISQKKENE
-813 KEIIK
+813 KYLPMIDGANV
-818 PFYTTKEVNR
+818 FR
-828 YYFNKKNKYW
+828 YQFSKYNQYFN
-838 VIYTTSKFKNPQ
+838 F
-850 EIIDYP
+850 IDD
-856 NIKKHLDKFSKV
+856 NIKSGGDYKVYEKERIVIRQIGKTPIIGYCEANILTSNTIYNIFSITDKF
-868 ITSDNKP
+868 
-875 YGLHRAR
+875 
-882 NEEIFKGEKI
+882 
-892 LSIRKHERPAF
+892 
-903 SYVTLDTYVNRTFNI
+903 
-918 IKTDRVNLKYLLVLL
+918 NLKYIFTLL
-933 NSKLTKFWLKEKGK
+933 NSKLLKKYWEYKYNDNKNLFPKIKGY
-947 MQGDIFQVDITP
+947 QLDDLPLVN
-959 IISIPLIIV
+959 IPLE
-968 SKDQEAFISLSE
+968 KQQPFIE
-980 KMLSLNREL
+980 KADKMLSLNREL

-1028 KRLKIKLS
+1028 KRLKVKLS

-1056 IDSEIKNTDKEIDS
+1056 VDSEIKNTDKEIDS
-1070 MVYRLYD
+1070 MVYKLYD

>member
-14 AQEEINLSD
+14 AQEEINLND
-23 YFEKRKILNNWIN
+23 YSEKRKILNNWIN

-56 NDIFSLILGAVNKSS
+56 NDIFSFILGAVNKSS

-423 KLNEKDYIFDIAKK
+423 TLNEKDYIFDIAKK

-517 LNKESVEIT
+517 LNRESVEIT

-550 GNSLIDDPEIAGN
+550 GNSLIDDPEIAGD

-584 VGNPPYVKEDIGKN
+584 VGNPPYGVNFDDKTKKYLLEFDKLVPDYEIYIYFISLYRKILKNNGYLSYIFPNTFLSTLFGKKYRENLFNTITVKEIIDLSNDNTFVDASVRTIIFSFKNILENSDIKFLKTRDKTFYSFKDYLKN
-598 AFNGLH
+598 EVMENIENIASLFFQNKKEKEIISKIKNNQKLADFFEVSQGLIPYDKYRGH
-604 QHLCYQGKMDLW
+604 DEYTIKNRIWHSNVKKDETYKKELKGEDVKQYLLNWNNELW
-616 YFFGWLAL
+616 ISYGEWLA
-624 TISKKESAY
+624 
-633 ISFIAPNNWITN
+633 APRERKFFVNKRILIREIT
-645 DGASKF
+645 
-651 RNKIND
+651 
-657 CATIFEYID
+657 
-666 FNNFM
+666 
-671 IFEEVQI
+671 
-678 QTMIYIMKNDN
+678 
-689 KLEKY
+689 
-694 KFKYSKILNNKI
+694 
-706 AKEEIMHFLQKLE
+706 
-719 NNNFEY
+719 
-725 FDVDI
+725 
-730 NRVDYKDK
+730 KDK
-738 LFNFNSEKNRNV
+738 LF
-750 LNKIKANAN
+750 AC
-759 FYLKKE
+759 YT
-765 EIFSGID
+765 
-772 IGQDFI
+772 
-778 NAKSLEILGDD
+778 
-789 FKIGDGIFNLSEE
+789 EE
-802 EYNSY
+802 EFYNTPSLI
-807 NFFNNE
+807 NVINE
-813 KEIIK
+813 K
-818 PFYTTKEVNR
+818 
-828 YYFNKKNKYW
+828 
-838 VIYTTSKFKNPQ
+838 
-850 EIIDYP
+850 D
-856 NIKKHLDKFSKV
+856 
-868 ITSDNKP
+868 
-875 YGLHRAR
+875 
-882 NEEIFKGEKI
+882 I
-892 LSIRKHERPAF
+892 LE
-903 SYVTLDTYVNRTFNI
+903 
-918 IKTDRVNLKYLLVLL
+918 LKYILTIV
-933 NSKLTKFWLKEKGK
+933 NSKLLGWYHNKTSPKANKGLFPK
-947 MQGDIFQVDITP
+947 ILVNDVRNLP
-959 IISIPLIIV
+959 LVNIPLE
-968 SKDQEAFISLSE
+968 KQQPFIE
-980 KMLSLNREL
+980 KADKMLFLNKEL

-1028 KRLKIKLS
+1028 KRLKVKLS

-1056 IDSEIKNTDKEIDS
+1056 VDSEIKNTDKE
-1070 MVYRLYD
+1070 RLFV
-1077 LTDEEIKIIEE
+1077 K
-1088 E
+1088 

>member
-219 EKKFYNEYRNIR
+219 EKKFYNEYKNIR

-452 YREAVRN
+452 YRETVRN
-459 IKIIDP
+459 IKVIDP

-517 LNKESVEIT
+517 LNKESLEIT

-584 VGNPPYVKEDIGKN
+584 VGNPPYVSAEYISEIEKTFYEKNYYSAYGRQNLYIIFYEKAINLLKENGNLGFITPYTILKN
-598 AFNGLH
+598 MYYKEIREYILKNTSILEIIDFKGITVFQDAGVDSIIL
-604 QHLCYQGKMDLW
+604 LL
-616 YFFGWLAL
+616 
-624 TISKKESAY
+624 KKEKRIEYDIKY
-633 ISFIAPNNWITN
+633 INNIK
-645 DGASKF
+645 A
-651 RNKIND
+651 
-657 CATIFEYID
+657 FETQVY
-666 FNNFM
+666 
-671 IFEEVQI
+671 
-678 QTMIYIMKNDN
+678 
-689 KLEKY
+689 
-694 KFKYSKILNNKI
+694 
-706 AKEEIMHFLQKLE
+706 
-719 NNNFEY
+719 
-725 FDVDI
+725 DI
-730 NRVDYKDK
+730 NFFKSSQITEKDDLSIQFSKNEK
-738 LFNFNSEKNRNV
+738 L
-750 LNKIKANAN
+750 LNKILDHKDN
-759 FYLKKE
+759 LK
-765 EIFSGID
+765 
-772 IGQDFI
+772 
-778 NAKSLEILGDD
+778 L
-789 FKIGDGIFNLSEE
+789 
-802 EYNSY
+802 
-807 NFFNNE
+807 
-813 KEIIK
+813 KEIIDFK
-818 PFYTTKEVNR
+818 QGIITGGNKNFLVSEKLANCEKVLTGTDFNR
-828 YYFNKKNKYW
+828 YKLFDSNQYI
-838 VIYTTSKFKNPQ
+838 IYDIEK
-850 EIIDYP
+850 
-856 NIKKHLDKFSKV
+856 
-868 ITSDNKP
+868 
-875 YGLHRAR
+875 LHRPR
-882 NEEIFKGEKI
+882 KREIFESKEKI
-892 LSIRKHERPAF
+892 LLRQTGAF
-903 SYVTLDTYVNRTFNI
+903 PICMLDTNQYFTLDTVHNGILKQENFNI
-918 IKTDRVNLKYLLVLL
+918 KYILSLL
-933 NSKLTKFWLKEKGK
+933 NSKFIKFIYENLINESGK
-947 MQGDIFQVDITP
+947 IFAQVKIIYIDELP
-959 IISIPLIIV
+959 IKNIPLE
-968 SKDQEAFISLSE
+968 KQQPFIE
-980 KMLSLNREL
+980 KADKMLSLNKEL

-1028 KRLKIKLS
+1028 KRLKVKLS

-1056 IDSEIKNTDKEIDS
+1056 VDSEIKNTDKEIDS

>member
-71 GNDEWN
+71 GKDEWN
-77 LQRES
+77 LQRET
-82 KTRIDGQKADGV
+82 KTKIDGQKADGV

-506 EILQNNIFGVD
+506 KILQNNIFGVD

-584 VGNPPYVKEDIGKN
+584 VGNPPYGVNFDDKTKKYLLEFDKLVPDYEIYIYFISLYRKILKNNGYLSYIFPNTFLSTLFGKKYRENLFNTITVKEIIDLSNDNTFVDASVRTIIFSFKNILENSDIKFLKTRDKTFYSFKDYLKN
-598 AFNGLH
+598 EVMENIENIASLFFQNKKEKEIISKIKNNPKLADFFEVSQGLIPYDKYRGH
-604 QHLCYQGKMDLW
+604 DEYTIKNRIWHSNVKKDETYKKELKGEDVKQYLLNWNNELW
-616 YFFGWLAL
+616 ISYGEWLA
-624 TISKKESAY
+624 
-633 ISFIAPNNWITN
+633 APRERKFFVNKRILIREIT
-645 DGASKF
+645 
-651 RNKIND
+651 
-657 CATIFEYID
+657 
-666 FNNFM
+666 
-671 IFEEVQI
+671 
-678 QTMIYIMKNDN
+678 
-689 KLEKY
+689 
-694 KFKYSKILNNKI
+694 
-706 AKEEIMHFLQKLE
+706 
-719 NNNFEY
+719 
-725 FDVDI
+725 
-730 NRVDYKDK
+730 KDK
-738 LFNFNSEKNRNV
+738 LF
-750 LNKIKANAN
+750 AC
-759 FYLKKE
+759 YT
-765 EIFSGID
+765 
-772 IGQDFI
+772 
-778 NAKSLEILGDD
+778 
-789 FKIGDGIFNLSEE
+789 EE
-802 EYNSY
+802 EFYNTPSLI
-807 NFFNNE
+807 NVINE
-813 KEIIK
+813 K
-818 PFYTTKEVNR
+818 
-828 YYFNKKNKYW
+828 
-838 VIYTTSKFKNPQ
+838 
-850 EIIDYP
+850 D
-856 NIKKHLDKFSKV
+856 
-868 ITSDNKP
+868 
-875 YGLHRAR
+875 
-882 NEEIFKGEKI
+882 I
-892 LSIRKHERPAF
+892 LE
-903 SYVTLDTYVNRTFNI
+903 
-918 IKTDRVNLKYLLVLL
+918 LKYILTII
-933 NSKLTKFWLKEKGK
+933 NSKLLGWYHNKTSPKANKGLFPK
-947 MQGDIFQVDITP
+947 ILVNDVRNL
-959 IISIPLIIV
+959 PLV
-968 SKDQEAFISLSE
+968 NISLEKQQPFIEKSD
-980 KMLSLNREL
+980 KMLSLNKEL

-996 QRMLLRKFDLEKL
+996 QRMVLRKFDLEKL

-1028 KRLKIKLS
+1028 KRLKVKLS

-1056 IDSEIKNTDKEIDS
+1056 VDSEIKNTDKEIDS

>member
-1 MNNLFNQKLLIQK
+1 
-14 AQEEINLSD
+14 
-23 YFEKRKILNNWIN
+23 
-36 SLEKGI
+36 
-42 LSKSKEE
+42 
-49 EFQGEFL
+49 
-56 NDIFSLILGAVNKSS
+56 
-71 GNDEWN
+71 
-77 LQRES
+77 
-82 KTRIDGQKADGV
+82 
-94 IGFFDVNGKD
+94 
-104 DVRAVIELKGPTIS
+104 
-118 LDQRQKRSGDTRTP
+118 
-132 VEQAFNYAPKYGKNC
+132 
-147 QWVIVSNYKEIR
+147 
-159 LYRSND
+159 

-373 SGEEFDQKKSK
+373 SGEEFDLKKSK

-423 KLNEKDYIFDIAKK
+423 ILNEKDYIFDIAKK

-584 VGNPPYVKEDIGKN
+584 VGNPPYGVNFDDKTKKYLLEFDKLVPDYEIYIYFISLYRKILKNNGYLSYIFPNTFLSTLFGKKYRENLFNTITVKEIIDLSNDNTFVDASVRTIIFSFKNILENSDIKFLKTRDKTFYSFKDYLKN
-598 AFNGLH
+598 EVMENIENIASLFFQNKKEKEIISKIKNNQKLADFFEVSQGLIPYDKYRGH
-604 QHLCYQGKMDLW
+604 DEYTIKNRIWHSNVKKDETYKKELKGEDVKQYLLNWNNELW
-616 YFFGWLAL
+616 ISYGEWLA
-624 TISKKESAY
+624 
-633 ISFIAPNNWITN
+633 APRERKFFVNKRILIREIT
-645 DGASKF
+645 
-651 RNKIND
+651 
-657 CATIFEYID
+657 
-666 FNNFM
+666 
-671 IFEEVQI
+671 
-678 QTMIYIMKNDN
+678 
-689 KLEKY
+689 
-694 KFKYSKILNNKI
+694 
-706 AKEEIMHFLQKLE
+706 
-719 NNNFEY
+719 
-725 FDVDI
+725 
-730 NRVDYKDK
+730 KDK
-738 LFNFNSEKNRNV
+738 LF
-750 LNKIKANAN
+750 AC
-759 FYLKKE
+759 YT
-765 EIFSGID
+765 
-772 IGQDFI
+772 
-778 NAKSLEILGDD
+778 
-789 FKIGDGIFNLSEE
+789 EE
-802 EYNSY
+802 EFYNTPSLI
-807 NFFNNE
+807 NVINE
-813 KEIIK
+813 K
-818 PFYTTKEVNR
+818 
-828 YYFNKKNKYW
+828 
-838 VIYTTSKFKNPQ
+838 
-850 EIIDYP
+850 D
-856 NIKKHLDKFSKV
+856 
-868 ITSDNKP
+868 
-875 YGLHRAR
+875 
-882 NEEIFKGEKI
+882 I
-892 LSIRKHERPAF
+892 LE
-903 SYVTLDTYVNRTFNI
+903 
-918 IKTDRVNLKYLLVLL
+918 LKYILTIV
-933 NSKLTKFWLKEKGK
+933 NSKLLGWYHNKTSPKANKGLFPK
-947 MQGDIFQVDITP
+947 ILVNDARNLPLVN
-959 IISIPLIIV
+959 IPLE
-968 SKDQEAFISLSE
+968 KQQPFIE
-980 KMLSLNREL
+980 KADKMLSLNKEL

-1028 KRLKIKLS
+1028 KRLKVKLS

-1049 EKSKAIA
+1049 EKSKAVA
-1056 IDSEIKNTDKEIDS
+1056 IDSEIKATDKEIDS

>member
-1 MNNLFNQKLLIQK
+1 MNNLFNQKLLVQK
-14 AQEEINLSD
+14 AQEEINLND
-23 YFEKRKILNNWIN
+23 YSEKRKILNNWIN

-56 NDIFSLILGAVNKSS
+56 NDIFSFILGAVNKSS

-423 KLNEKDYIFDIAKK
+423 ILNEKDYIFDIAKK

-517 LNKESVEIT
+517 LNRESVEIT

-550 GNSLIDDPEIAGN
+550 GNSLIDDPEIAEN

-584 VGNPPYVKEDIGKN
+584 VGNPPYVLCQPSNTSEQTLKFYNGFEVSSYKIDLYHLFFEKGIILSKN
-598 AFNGLH
+598 N
-604 QHLCYQGKMDLW
+604 
-616 YFFGWLAL
+616 
-624 TISKKESAY
+624 AY
-633 ISFIAPNNWITN
+633 ISFITPNTYLVNKYNLKLREFILKNTQIKEIIN
-645 DGASKF
+645 YKNIVFEDANVDVSTIILKKINSSNESIKILLSSKNE
-651 RNKIND
+651 NKI
-657 CATIFEYID
+657 I
-666 FNNFM
+666 
-671 IFEEVQI
+671 
-678 QTMIYIMKNDN
+678 
-689 KLEKY
+689 LEKNQNDW
-694 KFKYSKILNNKI
+694 L
-706 AKEEIMHFLQKLE
+706 
-719 NNNFEY
+719 
-725 FDVDI
+725 
-730 NRVDYKDK
+730 KDSERI
-738 LFNFNSEKNRNV
+738 FN
-750 LNKIKANAN
+750 
-759 FYLKKE
+759 LKKE
-765 EIFSGID
+765 FPINFSNCISLKEIAKTYFGIQAFDKKSSISSKKENEKYLPMIDGADIFRYQIAKYNQYFNFIDDNIKSGGDYKVYEKERIVVRQIGKTPIIGYCGANILTSNTIYNIFS
-772 IGQDFI
+772 
-778 NAKSLEILGDD
+778 
-789 FKIGDGIFNLSEE
+789 
-802 EYNSY
+802 
-807 NFFNNE
+807 
-813 KEIIK
+813 
-818 PFYTTKEVNR
+818 TTDE
-828 YYFNKKNKYW
+828 F
-838 VIYTTSKFKNPQ
+838 
-850 EIIDYP
+850 D
-856 NIKKHLDKFSKV
+856 
-868 ITSDNKP
+868 
-875 YGLHRAR
+875 
-882 NEEIFKGEKI
+882 
-892 LSIRKHERPAF
+892 
-903 SYVTLDTYVNRTFNI
+903 
-918 IKTDRVNLKYLLVLL
+918 LKYLFTLL
-933 NSKLTKFWLKEKGK
+933 NSKLLKKYWEYKYNDNKNLFPKIKGY
-947 MQGDIFQVDITP
+947 QLDDL
-959 IISIPLIIV
+959 PLV
-968 SKDQEAFISLSE
+968 NISLE
-980 KMLSLNREL
+980 KQQPFIEKADKMLFLNKEL

-1009 STKLQEWYL
+1009 STRLQEWYL

-1028 KRLKIKLS
+1028 KRLKVKLS

-1056 IDSEIKNTDKEIDS
+1056 MDLEIKNTDKEIDS

>member
-1 MNNLFNQKLLIQK
+1 MNNLFNQKLLVQK
-14 AQEEINLSD
+14 AQEEINLND
-23 YFEKRKILNNWIN
+23 YSEKRKILNNWIN

-56 NDIFSLILGAVNKSS
+56 NDIFSFILGAVNKSS

-550 GNSLIDDPEIAGN
+550 GNSLIDDPEIAEN

-584 VGNPPYVKEDIGKN
+584 VGNPPYGVNFDDKTKKYLLEFDKLVPDYEIYIYFISLYRKILKNNGYLSYIFPNTFLSTLFGKKYRENLFNTITVKEIIDLSNDNTFVDASVRTIIFSFKNILENSDIKFLKTRDKTFYSFKDYLKN
-598 AFNGLH
+598 EVMENIENIDSLFFQNKKEKEIISKIKNNQKLADFFEVSQGLIPYDKYRGH
-604 QHLCYQGKMDLW
+604 DEYTIKNRIWHSNVKKDETYKKELKGEDVKQYLLNWNNELW
-616 YFFGWLAL
+616 ISYGEWLA
-624 TISKKESAY
+624 
-633 ISFIAPNNWITN
+633 APRERKFFVNKRILIREIT
-645 DGASKF
+645 
-651 RNKIND
+651 
-657 CATIFEYID
+657 
-666 FNNFM
+666 
-671 IFEEVQI
+671 
-678 QTMIYIMKNDN
+678 
-689 KLEKY
+689 
-694 KFKYSKILNNKI
+694 
-706 AKEEIMHFLQKLE
+706 
-719 NNNFEY
+719 
-725 FDVDI
+725 
-730 NRVDYKDK
+730 KDK
-738 LFNFNSEKNRNV
+738 LF
-750 LNKIKANAN
+750 AC
-759 FYLKKE
+759 YT
-765 EIFSGID
+765 
-772 IGQDFI
+772 
-778 NAKSLEILGDD
+778 
-789 FKIGDGIFNLSEE
+789 EE
-802 EYNSY
+802 EFYNTPSLI
-807 NFFNNE
+807 NVINE
-813 KEIIK
+813 K
-818 PFYTTKEVNR
+818 
-828 YYFNKKNKYW
+828 
-838 VIYTTSKFKNPQ
+838 
-850 EIIDYP
+850 D
-856 NIKKHLDKFSKV
+856 
-868 ITSDNKP
+868 
-875 YGLHRAR
+875 
-882 NEEIFKGEKI
+882 I
-892 LSIRKHERPAF
+892 LE
-903 SYVTLDTYVNRTFNI
+903 
-918 IKTDRVNLKYLLVLL
+918 LKYILTII
-933 NSKLTKFWLKEKGK
+933 NSKLLGWYHNKTSPKANKGLFPK
-947 MQGDIFQVDITP
+947 ILVNDVRNLP
-959 IISIPLIIV
+959 LVNIPLE
-968 SKDQEAFISLSE
+968 KQQPFIE
-980 KMLSLNREL
+980 KADKMLSLNREL

-1028 KRLKIKLS
+1028 KRLKVKLS

-1056 IDSEIKNTDKEIDS
+1056 VDSEIKNTDKEIDS
-1070 MVYRLYD
+1070 MVYKLYD